1 MAVIAHIEDN
11 LTDHALLREM
21 LSEHQIYYYTDLD
34 AFFKERSAFDLIIT
48 DLRLP
53 KSYGYETVEL
63 IREYYPATPLLALT
77 GMGGPYMTGDIIQTL
92 MNKGADNVVSKD
104 ILCDSR
110 MLAIVSEL
118 LS

>member
-1 MAVIAHIEDN
+1 MPQTGTNQRYLQSDPTGH
-11 LTDHALLREM
+11 
-21 LSEHQIYYYTDLD
+21 
-34 AFFKERSAFDLIIT
+34 
-48 DLRLP
+48 